1 MKRLIA
7 VCAALALISSAGV
20 AFVCAG
26 GVRALPPS
34 DLRTAYPSYAEVA
47 SWDFMAGEY
56 DALRRG
62 GDDPRLI
69 LGSSELNSAPAGPAH
84 PGAVCSPMGD
94 MASPRLWRGGLAS
107 MTCGRRLRLARSLPI
122 CQRGAVA
129 SSSLRACSG
138 SCAIGIRRVPFPAC
152 FRKAPTM
159 RSWRTPPFRVR

>member
-56 DALRRG
+56 DALRRVETSRG
-62 GDDPRLI
+62 LFSALPSSIRPLRAPLI
-69 LGSSELNSAPAGPAH
+69 R
-84 PGAVCSPMGD
+84 AVCSPMGD